1 MTSSKDFP
9 KLSKRRRRCCCAHRI
24 ASRPVETHRFSKT
37 RRNRSSYDDASACV
51 IMLRMRVTLRKFSW
65 ESRNHIGAGKVRW
78 CKKYS
83 EKQAHTLY
91 SVQGPLYHKLSC
103 FHFFVNSINRINH
116 NKSRKRTSSEHTNYH
131 AHKEKIQNEN
141 SGLCIKMVAE
151 ILLGVKGLIL
161 DVK

>member
-78 CKKYS
+78 CKKCS

-116 NKSRKRTSSEHTNYH
+116 NKSRKKRAVNIHIIMHTR
-131 AHKEKIQNEN
+131 KKSKMKIQVCV
-141 SGLCIKMVAE
+141 SKWSRRYFLA
-151 ILLGVKGLIL
+151 LKG
-161 DVK
+161 